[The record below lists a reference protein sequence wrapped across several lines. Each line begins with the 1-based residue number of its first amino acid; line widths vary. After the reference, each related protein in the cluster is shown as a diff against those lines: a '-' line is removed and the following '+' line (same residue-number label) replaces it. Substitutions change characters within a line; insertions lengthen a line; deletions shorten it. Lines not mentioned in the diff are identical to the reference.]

1 MSKAQD
7 SKKTTESP
15 KSKEAVKNKKTSSTP
30 LEMLAYDITGTRKPS
45 MKVSSEIFDK
55 KVSEKLLAQYVRVY
69 LANQRQ
75 GNASTKS
82 RADVNLSKHKI
93 YRQKGTG
100 KARHG
105 AKSAPIFVGGGITFG
120 PKPRDFSLN
129 FNKKQNILGLVDSAT
144 EVKPK
149 TKEVA
154 AFFKKLNLENKRVLF
169 VLPKLEK
176 NNLVLAARN
185 ISNVKLMDA
194 RSLNTFEVMKQEKII
209 FLKNAITVF
218 EEHFLKKNEN

>member
-1 MSKAQD
+1 
-7 SKKTTESP
+7 
-15 KSKEAVKNKKTSSTP
+15 
-30 LEMLAYDITGTRKPS
+30 MLAYDITGTRKPS

-129 FNKKQNILGLVDSAT
+129 FNKKQKKSALFGALTLAFQKQNILGLVDSAT